1 MRRVGV
7 LLGKEFAEFR
17 CSPSV
22 FLPVV
27 FTSLVSL
34 VMPVLFAVLVPQ
46 MSGESLANSRDL
58 MPPQD
63 VWMPTA
69 GSRLSREGAAQ
80 AWMFGQ
86 FLVLLLLTPVG
97 GSMAIAAFSVI
108 GEKQARTLEPLLA
121 SPLATWEF
129 LAAKVLGA
137 LLPAVTLAVISFGLY
152 VTLAAILGE
161 PGVYLTLL
169 GIRPLAL
176 VMLLGPLAG
185 LTSLL
190 LAVIVSSRVNDPRTA
205 QQVGILVIL
214 PVIGLLVVQLV
225 TRTLLTVPAI
235 LGIAAGLMFINS
247 LLLGLAVRLF
257 GRETILTRWK

>member
-1 MRRVGV
+1 MSRVGA

-17 CSPSV
+17 NSPSV
-22 FLPVV
+22 FFPVV

-46 MSGESLANSRDL
+46 ISGESLADTRDL
-58 MPPQD
+58 LPPEE
-63 VWMPTA
+63 VWMPA
-69 GSRLSREGAAQ
+69 EGARLSREGAAQ

-121 SPLATWEF
+121 SPVTTWEF
-129 LAAKVLGA
+129 LAAKVLGS
-137 LLPAVTLAVISFGLY
+137 LLPALALALVSFGVY
-152 VTLAAILGE
+152 VGLAAILAE

-169 GIRPLAL
+169 GVRPLAL
-176 VMLLGPLAG
+176 VMIIGPLAG

-205 QQVGILVIL
+205 QQVGVLVIL
-214 PVIGLLVVQLV
+214 PVIGLLVVQMT
-225 TRTLLTVPAI
+225 TRTLLTVPSI
-235 LGIAAGLMFINS
+235 LAIAAGLIAING

-257 GRETILTRWK
+257 GRESILTRWK